1 MRETVSQNNHP
12 LNQAAKKYLKDPDPS
27 MLYCLQLVEEQWNAG
42 RVPLNNVRGQYV
54 HPFFEEMAGLEPK
67 RAWSLLQRDGDL
79 ADQRELPT
87 IKADELAWR
96 VVDQLTSMLEAAH
109 Y

>member
-1 MRETVSQNNHP
+1 MREELPQNNHP
-12 LNQAAKKYLKDPDPS
+12 LNQRAKKYLKDPDPS
-27 MLYCLQLVEEQWNAG
+27 MLYCLQLVEEQWEAG
-42 RVPLNNVRGQYV
+42 KVPLNNVRGQYV
-54 HPFFEEMAGLEPK
+54 YPFFEEMAGREPK

-87 IKADELAWR
+87 ISADDLAWR
-96 VVDQLTSMLEAAH
+96 VVDHLTSMLEAAN